1 MLNFIDTGNML
12 KEVGVTT
19 NINEMIKYTAATTT
33 TLFNSGPFTVTLIT
47 GAANGTLIKSMT
59 VKGFSNTVRGSIFLY
74 LFNGGS
80 PINID
85 SIQIDNEVQT
95 GTQQAFSVTYELDYY
110 LAAGVSIQ
118 AYMNTIQDFVITM
131 DALDMS
137 Y

>member
-1 MLNFIDTGNML
+1 MLNYIDTGNML
-12 KEVGVTT
+12 KEIGVTT
-19 NINEMIKYTAATTT
+19 NINEMVKYTAATTT
-33 TLFNSGPFTVTLIT
+33 TLFNAGPFTVTLIT
-47 GAANGTLIKSMT
+47 GAGNGTLVKSMT

-74 LFNGGS
+74 LSNGGS

-95 GTQQAFSVTYELDYY
+95 GTQQAFEKSFELDYY
-110 LAAGVSIQ
+110 LAPGVSIQ

-131 DALDMS
+131 EALDMN